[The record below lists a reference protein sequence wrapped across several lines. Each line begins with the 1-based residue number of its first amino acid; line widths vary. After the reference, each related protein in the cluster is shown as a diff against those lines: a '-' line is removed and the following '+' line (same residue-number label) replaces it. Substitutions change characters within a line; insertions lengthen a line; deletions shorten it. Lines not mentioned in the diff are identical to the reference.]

1 MFINDIWYEIFLH
14 LDIDLQT
21 CKLVCKTFK
30 HIYDTYKATLCH
42 YGNYRFNSFQLQFI
56 NDLNNYD
63 NNNSLNII
71 TMGNRG
77 LRLAILAFAINY
89 KDTVGIVTVERDL
102 IKWQKELEHLT
113 TDTNAI
119 YVENFNIYGDN
130 YKVYIT
136 PYKIVET
143 NYMLIVHKHNM
154 VQQYKNVIYCDAF
167 TSIPR
172 SIIYHNT
179 YTYNNYNFY
188 DSKNY
193 KTIID
198 HIHYNQTGPFLIIG
212 LKVGYLTYEG
222 QKIRPNILH
231 CITYKNF
238 ILHHYPYKQFNTIIL
253 VNPAELKMIDII
265 NVYEKIK
272 SLPNTRVFTIHSHA
286 SEAFIDRCINREY
299 MDKAR
304 EYNLT
309 IQNYTQTTKDFLLT
323 IKKLLIKYGDD
334 LQKIPN
340 YYITFLI
347 YCNTRDI
354 KQVYQLI
361 DYHIKQNNINRI

>member
-1 MFINDIWYEIFLH
+1 MLINDIWYEIFIH
-14 LDIDLQT
+14 LDVDLIT

-30 HIYDTYKATLCH
+30 QVYDTYKSSLCH

-63 NNNSLNII
+63 NDKPLNIR

-119 YVENFNIYGDN
+119 YVENYNKYGDN
-130 YKVYIT
+130 YKVYIK
-136 PYKIVET
+136 PYKIVGT

-154 VQQYKNVIYCDAF
+154 VLQYKNVIYCDAF

-193 KTIID
+193 KTIIE
-198 HIHYNQTGPFLIIG
+198 HIHNNQNGPFLIIG
-212 LKVGYLTYEG
+212 LKVEHLTYEG
-222 QKIRPNILH
+222 QKIRHNLLY
-231 CITYKNF
+231 CITYKKF
-238 ILHHYPYKQFNTIIL
+238 IIEHYAYKQFNTIIL
-253 VNPAELKMIDII
+253 FKPAELKMIDII

-272 SLPNTRVFTIHSHA
+272 SLPNTRMFTIHSHA

-304 EYNLT
+304 EFNLT
-309 IQNYTQTTKDFLLT
+309 IQNYTTTTKEFLLT

-347 YCNTRDI
+347 YSNARDI
-354 KQVYQLI
+354 KLVHALI
-361 DYHIKQNNINRI
+361 DYRIKVSKLK